1 MSMILLGYSKG
12 VSKKSGND
20 YQMIQVAVPCTQADN
35 KRGAYGN
42 MVDTHFLDNDVF
54 NKLTPDMVGK
64 KVDFKTSGF
73 GFRAHIDEIFVVKE

>member
-1 MSMILLGYSKG
+1 MEMVLIGYSKG

-20 YQMIQVAVPCTQADN
+20 YQMLQVAVPCTVADN

-42 MVDTHFLDNDVF
+42 MIDTHFISLEVF

-73 GFRAHIDEIFVVKE
+73 GFRAEINDVFVVKD